1 MGHQATNLPGSVTSS
16 ESTDLLGAIE
26 ARLGFVP
33 PFFEPAIPHPDVLE
47 NLWHQTRTAYLD
59 NPLPALFKE
68 KIAAVLAGN
77 CAVPY
82 CLMCHSCAL
91 RPLGLPG
98 DGIVRLLRMSRP
110 TQAEVEAS
118 MVRLARLQHLAAS
131 GIAASVWEDD
141 LLRLATAV
149 YAGEK
154 TAGAVRNALRHA
166 LDSEAYDNL
175 VLFISYNKTC
185 HDWMSAHPEV
195 GYELDERYAGNYAP
209 LIADTPE
216 VADVLA
222 WASRADPPSHVTD
235 ADAIAEARAAEVDRM
250 AVLSEQRLAEVFTTM
265 NKRLKGALHDID
277 EGNKLRAEVEQTSA
291 FAQELLAIVS
301 HDLRNPLGVIIAA
314 SGVLLRRHHQDAAL
328 ADVLRRI
335 VRSANRA
342 THLVGELLDF
352 SQARIGGGI
361 PVVRQPGD
369 IHDIVRHVVEEIENL
384 QPGQSHLLGPLRLGG
399 WCMGQRADRSGSEQ
413 SRRQRPRPTVRPSLA
428 SPCAAKAEPRRF
440 DCHDRQPE
448 SRRPHP
454 LRHRSE
460 PVRAL
465 QARHQSHDSQ
475 EQERRPRALHRAADR
490 QGSRRRHP
498 CRFGCRRHRDHRHPA
513 ATCSPSV
520 KQQHLAVLESD
531 G

>member
-1 MGHQATNLPGSVTSS
+1 LPASVTSS
-16 ESTDLLGAIE
+16 GSTELLGAIE

-110 TQAEVEAS
+110 TQADVEAS
-118 MVRLARLQHLAAS
+118 MVRLAGLEHLAAS
-131 GIAASVWEDD
+131 GIARSTWEDD

-154 TAGAVRNALRHA
+154 TAGAVRSALRHA

-195 GYELDERYAGNYAP
+195 GYELDERYADNYAP
-209 LIADTPE
+209 LVADTPE

-222 WASRADPPSHVTD
+222 WASRADQPSHVTD

-265 NKRLKGALHDID
+265 NVRLKGALRDID

-301 HDLRNPLGVIIAA
+301 HDLRNPLGVVIAA
-314 SGVLLRRHHQDAAL
+314 SGVLLRRHHKDAAL
-328 ADVLRRI
+328 TDVLRRI
-335 VRSANRA
+335 VRSADRA
-342 THLVGELLDF
+342 TRLVGELLDF

-361 PVVRQPGD
+361 PVVGQPGN
-369 IHDIVRHVVEEIENL
+369 IHDIVRHVVEEIEISN
-384 QPGQSHLLGPLRLGG
+384 PERVIIS
-399 WCMGQRADRSGSEQ
+399 DRSGPGDGAWDSDRIVQALSNLLGNALTHSPSASRISVRSEGGAETVSVTIANQ
-413 SRRQRPRPTVRPSLA
+413 NRDGPIPSEVLPRLFDPFKRGVSRTTAKSKSVGLGLYIVQQIVKGHGGDIHVVSDLEGTAITVSL
-428 SPCAAKAEPRRF
+428 PRR
-440 DCHDRQPE
+440 
-448 SRRPHP
+448 
-454 LRHRSE
+454 L
-460 PVRAL
+460 
-465 QARHQSHDSQ
+465 
-475 EQERRPRALHRAADR
+475 
-490 QGSRRRHP
+490 
-498 CRFGCRRHRDHRHPA
+498 
-513 ATCSPSV
+513 
-520 KQQHLAVLESD
+520 K
-531 G
+531 